1 MKTLQVEY
9 HFQKNGHFIYVS
21 TGATPQE
28 HDETLKAFSFTPDG
42 NLNGKS
48 FRDESG
54 KVVART
60 YRALKRL
67 LNIADNSAAANL
79 LITQIGKSA
88 KYVRVFD

>member
-1 MKTLQVEY
+1 MKTLEVEY
-9 HFQKNGHFIYVS
+9 YFIDKQHFVYVS
-21 TGATPQE
+21 TGANPSE
-28 HDETLKAFSFTPDG
+28 HDETLKAFSFIPDG

-48 FRDESG
+48 FRDDSG

-88 KYVRVFD
+88 EYIK